1 MGKPAPELLPPIKPP
16 RCPRC
21 QARMLTIDVSPGP
34 DGFEHRTFEC
44 LTCGHTQET
53 VIASDPLRSNAVGW
67 TEGELKPPT

>member
-44 LTCGHTQET
+44 ITCGHTQET
-53 VIASDPLRSNAVGW
+53 VIACDPLRSNAVGW
-67 TEGELKPPT
+67 TKGELKPPN

>member
-1 MGKPAPELLPPIKPP
+1 MGKPDPELLPPIKPP

-34 DGFEHRTFEC
+34 EGLEHRTFEC
-44 LTCGHTQET
+44 LTCGYTQET
-53 VIASDPLRSNAVGW
+53 VIRDPLRSNAVGW

>member
-34 DGFEHRTFEC
+34 YGEHRTFEC
-44 LTCGHTQET
+44 ITCGHTQET
-53 VIASDPLRSNAVGW
+53 VIACDPLRSNAVGW
-67 TEGELKPPT
+67 TKGELKPPN